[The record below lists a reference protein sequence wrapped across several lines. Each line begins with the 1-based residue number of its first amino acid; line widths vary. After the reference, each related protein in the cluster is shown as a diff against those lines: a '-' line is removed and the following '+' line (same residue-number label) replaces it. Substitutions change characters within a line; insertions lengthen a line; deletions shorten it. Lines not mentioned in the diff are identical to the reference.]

1 MSQRWPIRVSVL
13 TVAAVAFWMV
23 TAAAQ
28 GGGGRGGGLGGAQ
41 GPGGGGGGR
50 GAGADPTG
58 GGRGGPGGPG
68 GRGGQQNTAVGTGSI
83 TGLVVV
89 DSSGSPVR
97 RARVSLAGTELRGTR
112 TVTTDDTG
120 RFTFPALPAGRFTM
134 TASKP
139 GYVDNAYGAKRP
151 GRPGTPI
158 QLADGQKIEKTVI
171 NLPKGGVV
179 TGTVVDEHGEP
190 SAGTQV
196 RALRY
201 VMRTGEKTLQQA
213 GQDTTDDRGIY
224 RIYQLQ
230 PGDYVVNA
238 LPRNQDMGDLGQA
251 INAQISALV
260 QQVQTARGGGAGAAA
275 PGNLAGLASL
285 MGNVD
290 SQQLNERIAQLQ
302 SQLARQGQGQGQAA
316 AYAPVYYPG
325 TTSASGATTV
335 TLGVGEER
343 PGVDFQLQ
351 LVQTSKIEGTV
362 TSADGIV
369 PQGTQVSL
377 VAVDRGPGGGLGAN
391 ISRVAAGGRFTFS
404 NVTPGE
410 YTLQARAAIRDQ
422 TGAAADTQLGR
433 GGRGGPGGPGG
444 AILQVLWASTTV
456 SASGQDVSGVNLNLQ
471 PGMTISGRVEFQG
484 AQPPADLARVRVSV
498 TARGSQG
505 FEMGATPPAQSDASG
520 RFTLTGVAP
529 GQYTLSAAFLNAA
542 PALAAGTAGR
552 GAIGG
557 VAAGG
562 RGAAAGGSGAAGA
575 ATTAGRGATTAGRGA
590 AATAQST
597 GQWTLKSAMVNGR
610 DVLDFPLDVAPSQD
624 LTGVLLTFSDKSQEL
639 RGTIQDTTGRP
650 TADYT
655 IIIFPSDKR
664 FWVPQARRIV
674 STRPGTDGTFSF
686 RSLPAGDYRLT
697 AVTDVEPGEW
707 YDPDF
712 LGQLSGASIPIAI
725 AEGEKK
731 QQDIRLA
738 GQ

>member
-1 MSQRWPIRVSVL
+1 MSQRWPVRVSVL
-13 TVAAVAFWMV
+13 TAAAVAFWMV

-28 GGGGRGGGLGGAQ
+28 GGGGGRGGGGAQ
-41 GPGGGGGGR
+41 GPGGAGGGR
-50 GAGADPTG
+50 GADPTAA
-58 GGRGGPGGPG
+58 GRGGPGGPG
-68 GRGGQQNTAVGTGSI
+68 GRGGQQSTAVGTAGI
-83 TGLVVV
+83 TGVVVV
-89 DSSGSPVR
+89 DGSGSPVR

-112 TVTTDDTG
+112 TVTTDDSG

-158 QLADGQKIEKTVI
+158 QLADGQRIEKTVI
-171 NLPKGGVV
+171 NLPKGSVV

-201 VMRTGEKTLQQA
+201 VLRTGEKTLQQA

-251 INAQISALV
+251 IHAQISSLV
-260 QQVQTARGGGAGAAA
+260 QQGQTARGGGAAA

-290 SQQLNERIAQLQ
+290 QQQLNDRIAQLQ
-302 SQLARQGQGQGQAA
+302 NQLAQQGQAQGQSA
-316 AYAPVYYPG
+316 AYAPVYFPG

-335 TLGVGEER
+335 TLAVGEER

-351 LVQTSKIEGTV
+351 LVPTSKVEGSV
-362 TSADGIV
+362 TSPDGIL
-369 PQGTQVSL
+369 PQGAQVSL
-377 VAVDRGPGGGLGAN
+377 VAMDRGPGGGGLGAN
-391 ISRVAAGGRFTFS
+391 ISRVGAGGRFTFS

-422 TGAAADTQLGR
+422 TGAATDPQLQGR
-433 GGRGGPGGPGG
+433 GGRGGPGAPGGPGG

-484 AQPPADLARVRVSV
+484 AQPPADLSRVRVSI

-505 FEMGATPPAQSDASG
+505 FEMGATPPAQTDASG

-529 GQYTLSAAFLNAA
+529 GQYTLSATLMGAA
-542 PALAAGTAGR
+542 QPVAAGAAAAAGR
-552 GAIGG
+552 GAAGG
-557 VAAGG
+557 AGAGAAAAGG
-562 RGAAAGGSGAAGA
+562 RGAAAGGRGGAVGTVQGAA
-575 ATTAGRGATTAGRGA
+575 
-590 AATAQST
+590 
-597 GQWTLKSAMVNGR
+597 QWTLKAAVVNGR
-610 DVLDFPLDVAPSQD
+610 DVLDFPLEVAPSQD
-624 LTGVLLTFSDKSQEL
+624 LTGVLLSFSDKSQEL
-639 RGTIQDTTGRP
+639 RGTIQDTSGRP
-650 TADYT
+650 TSDYT
-655 IIIFPSDKR
+655 IIVFPSDKR
-664 FWVPQARRIV
+664 FWLPQARRIV

-686 RSLPAGDYRLT
+686 RSLPAGDYRIT

-712 LGQLSGASIPIAI
+712 LNQLNAVSIPIAI